1 MESKQELLKV
11 LYANAVKLLKYD
23 LSGISAVEVATKEYQ
38 QECDHFSDAFLV
50 TSPAGDARVFVTE
63 GAFDKGSS
71 TKMFAHLGVGIDLDG
86 EYILFLLLHEICHH
100 LIHTDQVTHVG
111 LDVEVACNVFAGVK
125 AGLRVSIDDHVDMLP
140 IDNFVQGLR

>member
-1 MESKQELLKV
+1 MESKQELLRV
-11 LYANAVKLLKYD
+11 LYANAVRLLKYD

-38 QECDHFSDAFLV
+38 KECDHFSDAFLA

-71 TKMFAHLGVGIDLDG
+71 TKMFAHLDG

-140 IDNFVQGLR
+140 IDNFIKGLR